1 MKIRLVFPALAALL
15 MVPAVWGQSAAPA
28 KIGVLN
34 ITAAITSTG
43 EGKQAAAELQ
53 TQFAP
58 RYSELQNL
66 QKQIEDL
73 QTRARTTS
81 NTASDEEK
89 ARVQQENDRLTRA
102 FQRKNQDMQDDTQ
115 AAQRDVVDRIG
126 RKMMDVLDKYSKE
139 NGYAVV
145 LDSASQQSSVLFAS
159 NTIDVTQEI
168 IRLYDQSYPVKAAA
182 ATAPAKP
189 AATKPAPAAS
199 KPAAP
204 AAPKPQQ

>member
-1 MKIRLVFPALAALL
+1 MKIRLAIPALAALL
-15 MVPAVWGQSAAPA
+15 IVPAVWGQAAAPA

-89 ARVQQENDRLTRA
+89 ARIQQENDRLTRT

-139 NGYAVV
+139 NGYSVV
-145 LDSASQQSSVLFAS
+145 LDSASQSSSVLFAS
-159 NTIDVTQEI
+159 NTIDVTQDI
-168 IRLYDQSYPVKAAA
+168 IRLYDSTYPVKAAA
-182 ATAPAKP
+182 AAPAKP
-189 AATKPAPAAS
+189 AAPK
-199 KPAAP
+199 P

>member
-1 MKIRLVFPALAALL
+1 MKIRLAIPALAALL
-15 MVPAVWGQSAAPA
+15 LVPALWGQTAPV

-89 ARVQQENDRLTRA
+89 ARLQQENDRLTRT

-139 NGYAVV
+139 NGYAVI
-145 LDSASQQSSVLFAS
+145 LDNASQSSSVLFAS
-159 NTIDVTQEI
+159 NAIDVTQDI
-168 IRLYDQSYPVKAAA
+168 IRLYDQAYPVKAAA
-182 ATAPAKP
+182 TTPAKP
-189 AATKPAPAAS
+189 AAAK
-199 KPAAP
+199 P
-204 AAPKPQQ
+204 AAPKPQQK

>member
-1 MKIRLVFPALAALL
+1 MKIRLVVPALAALL
-15 MVPAVWGQSAAPA
+15 MVPAVWGQSPAPE

-34 ITAAITSTG
+34 IQLAITSTG

-58 RYSELQNL
+58 RYSELQSL
-66 QKQIEDL
+66 QKQIQDL
-73 QTRARTTS
+73 QARAQTTA

-89 ARVQQENDRLTRA
+89 ARLQSENDRLTRA

-126 RKMMDVLDKYSKE
+126 RKMIDVLDKYSKT
-139 NGYAVV
+139 NGYSVV
-145 LDSASQQSSVLFAS
+145 LDSASQSSSVLFAS
-159 NTIDVTQEI
+159 NTIDLTQDI
-168 IRLYDQSYPVKAAA
+168 IRLYDQTYPVKAA

-189 AATKPAPAAS
+189 AAPK
-199 KPAAP
+199 P